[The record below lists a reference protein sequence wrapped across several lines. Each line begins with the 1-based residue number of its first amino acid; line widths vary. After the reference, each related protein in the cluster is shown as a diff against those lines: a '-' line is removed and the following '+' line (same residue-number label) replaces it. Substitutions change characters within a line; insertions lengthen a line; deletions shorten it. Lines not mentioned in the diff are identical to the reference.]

1 MSNFRVNKPLSNM
14 DSNKKQ
20 DIKNFTKGADNH
32 SIDITTLDRAAR
44 PTRSFTVPM
53 NEYELNLLKQIA
65 ENEDRSQRYI
75 SRKLLLKAMEQ
86 ELKINSQ

>member
-1 MSNFRVNKPLSNM
+1 M

-32 SIDITTLDRAAR
+32 SIDITTLDRVAR